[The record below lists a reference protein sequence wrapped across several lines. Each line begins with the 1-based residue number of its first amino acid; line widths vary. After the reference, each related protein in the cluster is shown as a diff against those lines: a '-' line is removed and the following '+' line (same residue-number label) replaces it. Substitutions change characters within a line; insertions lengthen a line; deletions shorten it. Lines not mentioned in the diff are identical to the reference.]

1 MRTTKVRRF
10 NFHLKIALTL
20 AAVLWTCGRASA
32 ATIHGSTDAD
42 VVWLSAPKAAPKPI
56 EDVLTNQNRS
66 FIPPLTVIPVG
77 STIRF
82 PNEDP
87 FFHSIYS
94 TSPQD
99 PFDIGFYD
107 TGPGKTVPFPNPGI
121 IDLHCHIHASMHA
134 TIIVVDGPYTQSSN
148 GTYTLSGVPSGKYVL
163 HAWDLAHGER
173 TMTVDVPT
181 ESVDLT
187 LDIRISR

>member
-1 MRTTKVRRF
+1 M
-10 NFHLKIALTL
+10 I
-20 AAVLWTCGRASA
+20 VLFPLPAFA

-42 VVWLSAPKAAPKPI
+42 VVWVSAPKAAPKPI
-56 EDVLTNQNRS
+56 DEVITNRTRS
-66 FIPPLTVIPVG
+66 FTPPLTVIPVG

-94 TSPQD
+94 RSPQD

-107 TGPGKTVPFPNPGI
+107 TGPGKTVPFPNPGV

-134 TIIVVDGPYTQSSN
+134 TIIVADGPYAQSAN
-148 GTYTLSGVPSGKYVL
+148 GTYALSGVPAGKYVL

-181 ESVDLT
+181 ESAEVT